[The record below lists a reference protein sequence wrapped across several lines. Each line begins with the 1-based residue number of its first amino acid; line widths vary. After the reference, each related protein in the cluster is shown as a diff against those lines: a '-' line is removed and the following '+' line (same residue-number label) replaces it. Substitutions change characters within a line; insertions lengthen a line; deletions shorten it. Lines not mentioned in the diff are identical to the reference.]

1 MKRIVILHHE
11 HQPLHDAYLI
21 NALRVEW
28 QKRGLTVLCVNG
40 IRRRHDADLVIPHI
54 DLTRTPAGFARYI
67 QLLPTAINRQV
78 FDISK
83 RRFSTN
89 LLTGKEKYRG
99 PVIVKTDK
107 NAGGWPEYLL
117 FKLRHPIIARLWRKI
132 FLMAEK
138 ALGQFACRGQLD
150 RYPVYESL
158 EEVPAGVF
166 QNRALVIEKFL
177 PEREG
182 ETYFIRHYLFLG
194 DRIRSV
200 RVAGLEPFLKRAACT
215 PVDEGCPVPEEVIS
229 LRRELGL
236 DYGKIDYTLHEGRAA
251 ILDVNRT
258 PFGPGTPEATA
269 RTVGDLADGIWSLL
283 PKS

>member
-1 MKRIVILHHE
+1 MKRIVILLHE
-11 HQPLHDAYLI
+11 HQRLHDEYLL
-21 NALRVEW
+21 NALSVEW

-40 IRRRHDADLVIPHI
+40 IRRCPDADLVIPHI
-54 DLTRTPAGFARYI
+54 DLTRTPARFVRHI
-67 QLLPTAINRQV
+67 QPLPTSINRQI

-83 RRFSTN
+83 RGFSTN
-89 LLTGKEKYRG
+89 LLSGKENYRG

-117 FKLRHPIIARLWRKI
+117 FKLRYRIIARLWRKT
-132 FLMAEK
+132 FLTAEK
-138 ALGQFACRGQLD
+138 ALGQFACRRQLE

-158 EEVPAGVF
+158 EDVPAGVF
-166 QNRALVIEKFL
+166 RNRALVIEKFL
-177 PEREG
+177 PERKG

-194 DRIRSV
+194 ERIRSV

-215 PVDEGCPVPEEVIS
+215 PVDEGCPVPDEVIS
-229 LRRELGL
+229 LRRKLGL
-236 DYGKIDYTLHEGRAA
+236 DYGKIDYTVHEGRTA

-269 RTVGDLADGIWSLL
+269 RTVGDLVDGIWSLL
-283 PKS
+283 PK